1 MFDGSPPVQ
10 AHGTE
15 VIGVDC
21 DAELSEALVRATS
34 SQQYDPAGS
43 VRVRVM
49 QRHPRNRHG
58 AA

>member
-21 DAELSEALVRATS
+21 DAESPEAGARNIITAVRS
-34 SQQYDPAGS
+34 SQFDWRASDATTPS
-43 VRVRVM
+43 
-49 QRHPRNRHG
+49 
-58 AA
+58 